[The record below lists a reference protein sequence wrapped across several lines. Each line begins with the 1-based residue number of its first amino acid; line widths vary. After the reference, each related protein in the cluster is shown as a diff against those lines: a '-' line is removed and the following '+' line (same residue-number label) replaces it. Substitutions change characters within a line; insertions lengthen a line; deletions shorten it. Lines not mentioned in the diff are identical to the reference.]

1 MIDRGVPRWRLQG
14 SWAGAFGNPQ
24 FLPSVYLRVAQDADG
39 DGLADIW
46 TDRADTLA
54 SIANYFRDAGWRRG
68 EPWGLSVSIPA
79 ALDRAALANRMIS
92 PRCPQVFAR
101 HSRWR
106 TVAEWRAAGIVPTSG
121 PWPDDRVQAT
131 LFEPDG
137 PGHPAWLLTGNYRVI
152 LDYNCSNFY
161 ALSVGLLADEIHH

>member
-1 MIDRGVPRWRLQG
+1 MIDRGVPRQKLVG

-46 TDRADTLA
+46 SNRADTLA
-54 SIANYFRDAGWRRG
+54 SIANYFRDAGWRPG
-68 EPWGLSVSIPA
+68 EPWGFAVTAPA
-79 ALDRAALANRMIS
+79 GLDRSRLGTTLAS

-106 TVAEWRAAGIVPTSG
+106 TLREWRALGSRPRPACGPPVTIPSPLFRTGRAGPH
-121 PWPDDRVQAT
+121 R
-131 LFEPDG
+131 LFANRKLSS
-137 PGHPAWLLTGNYRVI
+137 HPRLQLLE
-152 LDYNCSNFY
+152 
-161 ALSVGLLADEIHH
+161 LLCPFRWIARR